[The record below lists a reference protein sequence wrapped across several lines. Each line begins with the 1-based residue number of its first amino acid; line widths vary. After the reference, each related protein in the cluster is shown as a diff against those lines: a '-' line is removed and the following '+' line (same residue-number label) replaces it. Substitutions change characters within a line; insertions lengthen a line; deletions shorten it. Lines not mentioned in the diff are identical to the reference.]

1 MSTKKTFTR
10 EDIVEAAF
18 RLVRKHGKKKL
29 SAREIAK
36 ELKSSTMPIYSSV
49 NSMKELEVE
58 VRQKFTELFLQYA
71 TAAWTGDPQIDP
83 SFGYIQFAKDERQLF
98 RIMFFDDTEDEVATY
113 KEYKQLVTEILEK
126 QLEKPSEFRALNQEQ
141 QQRIREKMEI
151 FIHGL
156 ACLIN
161 SERFDGE
168 REEYIIN
175 LLHEVN
181 TLFFQHEKAME

>member
-18 RLVRKHGKKKL
+18 RLVRKRGKKKL

-71 TAAWTGDPQIDP
+71 TTAWTGDPQIDS
-83 SFGYIQFAKDERQLF
+83 SFGYIQFAKNEKQLF
-98 RIMFFDDTEDEVATY
+98 RIMFFDDTQYEVVSY
-113 KEYKQLVTEILEK
+113 KEHKPIVTAILEER
-126 QLEKPSEFRALNQEQ
+126 LEQPPEFQALNKDQ
-141 QQRIREKMEI
+141 QQRIKEKMEI
-151 FIHGL
+151 FIHGM

-161 SERFDGE
+161 SGRFDGE
-168 REEYIIN
+168 SEEYIIN
-175 LLHEVN
+175 LLREIN
-181 TLFFQHEKAME
+181 TLLVQHEKAME

>member
-83 SFGYIQFAKDERQLF
+83 SFGYIQFAKNEKQLF
-98 RIMFFDDTEDEVATY
+98 RIMFFEDTEYEVASY
-113 KEYKQLVTEILEK
+113 KEHKPIVAAILEER
-126 QLEKPSEFRALNQEQ
+126 LEKPPEFQALNKNQ
-141 QQRIREKMEI
+141 QQRINEKMEI
-151 FIHGL
+151 FIHGM

-161 SERFDGE
+161 SGRFDGAG
-168 REEYIIN
+168 EEYIIN
-175 LLHEVN
+175 LLREVN
-181 TLFFQHEKAME
+181 TLLVQHEKAME